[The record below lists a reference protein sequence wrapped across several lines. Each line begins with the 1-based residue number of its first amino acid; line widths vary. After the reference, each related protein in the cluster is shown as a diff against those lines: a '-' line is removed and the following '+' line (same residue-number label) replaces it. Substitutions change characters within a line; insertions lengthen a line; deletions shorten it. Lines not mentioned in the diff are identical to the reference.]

1 MSDRIGQSIR
11 HMLNHAREAHPLTI
25 GRSGDDLNTNR
36 AFALQLT
43 RLMEIV
49 GEASRRVPGEFRAKY
64 PGTDWR
70 GFAGLRDVLIHK
82 FDAIEHNT
90 LWRIVQ
96 EELPVLIRQLEENL
110 QNET

>member
-1 MSDRIGQSIR
+1 MPDRTQQSIR
-11 HMLNHAREAHPLTI
+11 HMLNHAREAFALAA
-25 GRSGDDLNTNR
+25 GYSRADLDTDR

-49 GEASRRVPGEFRAKY
+49 GEAARRVPQEFRRAY

-82 FDAIEHNT
+82 FDAIEHDT

-96 EELPVLIRQLEENL
+96 QELPRLISQLEDILER
-110 QNET
+110 EA